1 MKNQIVYEFPLN
13 ERMRLFM
20 RLEQL
25 FRQARHFNQGASVWD
40 CRAVVA
46 TLNEIVALLS
56 RNDIKSELL
65 KELDRLGGALGKMQ
79 GNQHIDQ
86 AALASVLSQLDA
98 ASQRIYGHSGR
109 IGYQVMENELFK
121 SVAQRTAIPGGTCSF
136 DLPGYHFWLER
147 DGERRRKEAT
157 EWLDCFHPV
166 QEGIALILGLLRDS
180 AAGIW
185 ETAHSGFFQKNLDHA
200 AAVQLLRV
208 AVPIELPYFA
218 EISGGKHRFTV
229 RFLTGLPNERP
240 VQCSEDVPF
249 QLTTC
254 LL

>member
-1 MKNQIVYEFPLN
+1 
-13 ERMRLFM
+13 MRLFL

-25 FRQARHFNQGASVWD
+25 FRQARHYAQGGSVWD

-65 KELDRLGGALGKMQ
+65 KELERFSGALGKML
-79 GNQHIDQ
+79 GHQHINPD
-86 AALASVLSQLDA
+86 ALKSVLDQLDA
-98 ASQRIYGHSGR
+98 ASQRLHGHSGR
-109 IGYQVMENELFK
+109 IGCRVTENDLFK

-136 DLPGYHFWLER
+136 DLPAYHFWLER
-147 DGERRRKEAT
+147 DTERRRDESA
-157 EWLDCFHPV
+157 EWLDSFRPV
-166 QEGIALILGLLRDS
+166 QDGVGLVLGLLRDS

-185 ETAHSGFFQKNLDHA
+185 ETAHGGFFQKTLDHGSP
-200 AAVQLLRV
+200 VQLLRV

-218 EISGGKHRFTV
+218 EISGGKHRFSV
-229 RFLTGLPNERP
+229 RFLSGQSNERP

-249 QLTTC
+249 QLTSC
-254 LL
+254 ML

>member
-1 MKNQIVYEFPLN
+1 
-13 ERMRLFM
+13 MRLFL

-25 FRQARHFNQGASVWD
+25 FRQARHFAQGGAVWD

-56 RNDIKSELL
+56 RNDIKSEML

-79 GNQHIDQ
+79 GNQHINQ
-86 AALASVLSQLDA
+86 EALTSVLSQLDSA
-98 ASQRIYGHSGR
+98 GQRLYGHSGR
-109 IGYQVMENELFK
+109 FGFQVMENELFK
-121 SVAQRTAIPGGTCSF
+121 AVAQRTAIPAGTCSF
-136 DLPGYHFWLER
+136 DVPAYHFWLER
-147 DGERRRKEAT
+147 DAGRRRDEAA
-157 EWLDCFHPV
+157 EWLDSFRPV

-185 ETAHSGFFQKNLDHA
+185 ETAHGGFFQKNLDNA
-200 AAVQLLRV
+200 QAVQLLRV
-208 AVPIELPYFA
+208 AVPVELPYFA

-229 RFLTGLPNERP
+229 RFLTGQPNERP

-249 QLTTC
+249 QLTAC

>member
-25 FRQARHFNQGASVWD
+25 FRQARHFNQGGSVWD

-46 TLNEIVALLS
+46 TLNEIVALLA

-65 KELDRLGGALGKMQ
+65 KELDRLGGGLGKMQ

-86 AALASVLSQLDA
+86 AALATVLGQIDA
-98 ASQRIYGHSGR
+98 AAQRIYGHSGR

-147 DGERRRKEAT
+147 DVERRRNEAT

-185 ETAHSGFFQKNLDHA
+185 ETAHGGFFQKNLDHA

-218 EISGGKHRFTV
+218 EISGSKHRFTV
-229 RFLTGLPNERP
+229 RFLTGLSNERP

-249 QLTTC
+249 QLTVC